1 MKTNK
6 TMKKV
11 NINPVLIVMI
21 FILMLT
27 LILMLATVVNA
38 QDSDT
43 SQLHVCVNAN
53 SGLARFV
60 GPEVECRSAEYPIV
74 WNIEG
79 PQGPSGDPFLYGQF
93 CPEDT
98 YMTGI
103 TEDGYIICNN
113 IPTGGGGGED
123 PPTNLCGNDVLDP
136 GEQCDDGNTQNGD
149 LCAWDC
155 TIELSCGTDETSCSG
170 SCTNLRFDPNN
181 CGVCGNICASGTCTE
196 GDCVENPPLIWFV
209 DFVYVY
215 DPANNVCGELSING
229 DNFTQYSLVYVIGQT
244 TGDSVELGV
253 TFVGSDLLIAT
264 ISCDSSLQSDIY
276 DVRVTNGLN
285 SDDTV
290 SSVFTI
296 P

>member
-6 TMKKV
+6 TMKKI
-11 NINPVLIVMI
+11 NTNPVLLTTI
-21 FILMLT
+21 FVLLLT
-27 LILMLATVVNA
+27 IILMLATVANA
-38 QDSDT
+38 QQDIGT
-43 SQLHVCVNAN
+43 NQLHVCVNAN

-79 PQGPSGDPFLYGQF
+79 PQGPPGDPFLYGQS

-113 IPTGGGGGED
+113 IPTGGGED
-123 PPTNLCGNDVLDP
+123 PPVNLCGNGIIDQ
-136 GEQCDDGNTQNGD
+136 GEQCDDGNNLNGD
-149 LCAWDC
+149 GCAYDC
-155 TIELSCGTDETSCSG
+155 TYELTCGSDEISCSG

-181 CGVCGNICASGTCTE
+181 CGDCGNVCASGTCTE
-196 GDCVENPPLIWFV
+196 GLCVENPPQILYV
-209 DFVYVY
+209 DFIPN
-215 DPANNVCGELSING
+215 DCGELYING
-229 DNFTQYSLVYVIGQT
+229 MNFTSYSRVYVIGQT

-276 DVRVTNGLN
+276 DVRVSTGLN
-285 SDDTV
+285 WDDTF
-290 SSVFTI
+290 SNAFTI